1 MPFRFRGGEAGKTE
15 AKRRHEG
22 TGTLLL
28 PAEATEIP
36 VGTRGHFTSKHCWD
50 GLMDFFFLF

>member
-15 AKRRHEG
+15 AKGRHEG

-28 PAEATEIP
+28 PAETTEIP
-36 VGTRGHFTSKHCWD
+36 VGTVLQVNTAG
-50 GLMDFFFLF
+50 MD

>member
-15 AKRRHEG
+15 AKGRHEG

-36 VGTRGHFTSKHCWD
+36 VGTPDHFTN
-50 GLMDFFFLF
+50 GGMD